1 MKAKKKKKRLR
12 FSRRMIY
19 RITIKKRKRK
29 RIRNTKGMQIRFRII
44 IKHGI
49 NLTLIKN
56 WII

>member
-1 MKAKKKKKRLR
+1 MIAKKKKKRLR
-12 FSRRMIY
+12 FSRREIY

-29 RIRNTKGMQIRFRII
+29 IIRNTKEMQIRFRII

>member
-29 RIRNTKGMQIRFRII
+29 KIRNTKGMQIRFRII